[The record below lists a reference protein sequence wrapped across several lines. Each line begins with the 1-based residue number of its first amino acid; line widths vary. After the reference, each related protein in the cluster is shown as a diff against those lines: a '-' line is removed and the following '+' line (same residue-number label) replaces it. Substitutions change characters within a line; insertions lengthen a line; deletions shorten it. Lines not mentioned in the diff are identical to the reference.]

1 MTIRVAITGIGL
13 ITPVGNDTASTWE
26 ALLAG
31 RSGIAPITRFDTSR
45 HGVKIA
51 GEVKGFDPLQYL
63 DRKEVR
69 RSDRFVHF
77 ALAGAKQAVA
87 DAGLDIAAMPDEV
100 GVVIG
105 SGRGGMQT
113 LEDQMRVLFDKGPD
127 RISPFFITMMVED
140 MASGAVSMQLGARGP
155 NFCTVSACA
164 TSAHA
169 IGESFEIIRRGDARA
184 VITGG
189 TEADITPM
197 CVAAFDNMRALNRN
211 SNEHPEKASRP
222 FDNLRDGF
230 VLSEG
235 AGILVLE
242 DLDLAL
248 ARGAQV
254 YAEVVGYSA
263 TADAH
268 HITEPAPQGV
278 GLARALRKALKK
290 ADLPP
295 EVVGYINAHGTSTRF
310 NDRDE
315 TAAIKSVFGAHARTL
330 VVSSTKSMTGH
341 MVGAAGGV
349 EAAITALALRDGMLP
364 PTINYEAPDP
374 ECDLDY
380 VPNQARHADISVAVS
395 NSMGFGGHN
404 AVLVLKRYEV

>member
-1 MTIRVAITGIGL
+1 MTRRVVITGIGL
-13 ITPVGNDTASTWE
+13 VTPVGNDTAATWA

-31 RSGIAPITRFDTSR
+31 RSGVAPITRFDSAR

-63 DRKEVR
+63 DRKEAR
-69 RSDRFVHF
+69 RNDRFVHF
-77 ALAGAKQAVA
+77 ALAGAKQAVT

-105 SGRGGMQT
+105 SGRGGLQS
-113 LEDQMRVLFDKGPD
+113 LEDQMHVLFEKGPD
-127 RISPFFITMMVED
+127 RVSPFFITMMVED
-140 MASGAVSMQLGARGP
+140 MAAGAVSMQFGARGP
-155 NFCTVSACA
+155 NFSPVSACA

-184 VITGG
+184 MISGG
-189 TEADITPM
+189 TEAGITPM
-197 CVAAFDNMRALNRN
+197 CVAAFDNMRALSHN
-211 SNEHPEKASRP
+211 NERPQQASRP
-222 FDNLRDGF
+222 FDHLRDGF

-235 AGILVLE
+235 AGIVVLE
-242 DLDLAL
+242 DLELAR
-248 ARGAQV
+248 ARGATV
-254 YAEVVGYSA
+254 YAEVVGYAA

-268 HITEPAPQGV
+268 HITEPAPQGA

-290 ADLPP
+290 ANLPP
-295 EVVGYINAHGTSTRF
+295 EAVDYINAHGTSTRF

-315 TAAIKSVFGAHARTL
+315 TAAIKSVFGAHAHTL
-330 VVSSTKSMTGH
+330 AVSSTKSMTGH

-349 EAAITALALRDGMLP
+349 ETAITALALRHGMLP
-364 PTINYEAPDP
+364 PTINYEVPDP

-380 VPNQARHADISVAVS
+380 VANEARAAEITVAVS

-404 AVLVLKRYEV
+404 AVLVLRRYEE